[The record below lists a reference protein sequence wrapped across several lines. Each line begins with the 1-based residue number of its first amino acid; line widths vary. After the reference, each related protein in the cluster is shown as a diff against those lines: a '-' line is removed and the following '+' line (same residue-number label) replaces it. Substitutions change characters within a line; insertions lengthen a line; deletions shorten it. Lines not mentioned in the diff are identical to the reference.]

1 MRVETECVKNPEEVA
16 SVTEEF
22 PDEDVTDFENLFV

>member
-1 MRVETECVKNPEEVA
+1 MRVETECVKTPKEVA

-22 PDEDVTDFENLFV
+22 PDEDVADFESLFV

>member
-1 MRVETECVKNPEEVA
+1 MRVETECIKTPEEVA

-22 PDEDVTDFENLFV
+22 PDKDVADFENLFV